1 MPMGELWNAIRPFA
15 DLDRAHS
22 QRYGPH
28 ASIRISLLNV
38 YRLPTIEHIGV
49 HKSNY
54 TCEWATCSRRGIQ
67 QASRFALI
75 SHIRAH
81 TGEKPFTCPR
91 PGPHLPC
98 PPLLRPVL
106 TNLHPQNA
114 TSPSRALT
122 RWQSTC
128 VYSITYLPPY
138 LGGEE
143 TVRESVGERP
153 QVRCSPKLGSFRWG
167 IHRLYQTHRLP
178 LKDRPT
184 RGRMAA

>member
-15 DLDRAHS
+15 DLDRPHS

-81 TGEKPFTCPR
+81 TGEKPFLCNGGCGKTFTRKDALKRHQVCFLVIQKRIPF
-91 PGPHLPC
+91 
-98 PPLLRPVL
+98 LRLSSHSSSKDVERLMTTGLEYPIFWTV
-106 TNLHPQNA
+106 
-114 TSPSRALT
+114 
-122 RWQSTC
+122 STG
-128 VYSITYLPPY
+128 L
-138 LGGEE
+138 
-143 TVRESVGERP
+143 
-153 QVRCSPKLGSFRWG
+153 
-167 IHRLYQTHRLP
+167 
-178 LKDRPT
+178 
-184 RGRMAA
+184 